1 MAPKALEQAGQSAE
15 ASDDYELNEA
25 IAAQFLACNRDL
37 QLPMDKVNRNGSGI
51 SLGHPV
57 GMTGARIITACISEL
72 IASGEQYGVASLC
85 VGGGPAMATVLE
97 IV

>member
-1 MAPKALEQAGQSAE
+1 
-15 ASDDYELNEA
+15 
-25 IAAQFLACNRDL
+25 
-37 QLPMDKVNRNGSGI
+37 
-51 SLGHPV
+51 
-57 GMTGARIITACISEL
+57 MTGARIITACISEM